1 MTDTIKLLEEK
12 IRQTFSD
19 VNCTSV
25 LLGQA
30 PRAIG
35 IKTKINE
42 WDLIK
47 VTSF

>member
-35 IKTKINE
+35 IKTKKKKTE
-42 WDLIK
+42 IK
-47 VTSF
+47 KKKKF